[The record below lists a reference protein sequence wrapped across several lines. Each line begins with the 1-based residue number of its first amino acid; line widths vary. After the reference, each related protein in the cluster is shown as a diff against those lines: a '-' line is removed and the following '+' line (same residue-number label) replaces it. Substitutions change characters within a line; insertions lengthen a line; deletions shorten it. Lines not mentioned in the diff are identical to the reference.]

1 MTDMEH
7 STPAEADAGKLPV
20 EYFEQLAAGQRRSVH
35 NSISRLRSAAT
46 NQIRQRL
53 DVNRNLRQHFWP
65 AASTAAVV
73 ALVLGYN
80 VAGIFRRD

>member
-7 STPAEADAGKLPV
+7 PTPSEADAGKLPV

-35 NSISRLRSAAT
+35 NSISRLRSAAK

-53 DVNRNLRQHFWP
+53 DVNRNLRRHFWP
-65 AASTAAVV
+65 AAATAGVV
-73 ALVLGYN
+73 ALALGYN
-80 VAGIFRRD
+80 IAGIFRRD